1 MANEYLK
8 LWMSYA
14 DYFQPL
20 GDAEV
25 GRLVLGM
32 MKYKSTGVEPEFSGN
47 ERFVWPAIR
56 RDIDEAKAA
65 QERFE
70 EKQRDNGKKGG
81 RPPKTQ
87 AFSEKPTET
96 QKTQA
101 FSEKPKKA
109 KDKGQGTKDNIIPP
123 VSPNG
128 DTPPAGGPKKH
139 KSAAESVIESWTQD
153 AELRNLLLEWLDVRK
168 AQRAANTEGAIR
180 QNLAKLPELAQQS
193 GLTMQDYMREVIRR
207 SWRAFFPIRDAQ
219 PRQAQLKDGRDF
231 DWLTGQ

>member
-1 MANEYLK
+1 MANEYVK
-8 LWMSYA
+8 LWLSYEA
-14 DYFQPL
+14 YFQPL

-32 MKYKSTGVEPEFSGN
+32 MKYKSTGTEPVFNGN
-47 ERFVWPAIR
+47 ERFVWPAIK

-65 QERFE
+65 QDRFE

-87 AFSEKPTET
+87 AFSEEPTET

-101 FSEKPKKA
+101 FSEEPKKA
-109 KDKGQGTKDNIIPP
+109 KDKGQGTKDNISPL
-123 VSPNG
+123 SPNG
-128 DTPPAGGPKKH
+128 DSPPTGESKKRR
-139 KSAAESVIESWTQD
+139 SAARDAIDAWTQD
-153 AELRNLLLEWLDVRK
+153 PELRSLLYEWLDVRK

-193 GLTMQDYMREVIRR
+193 GLSMQDYMREVICR
-207 SWRAFFPIRDAQ
+207 SWRAFYPIRDAKPH
-219 PRQAQLKDGRDF
+219 PRADVRDF
-231 DWLTGQ
+231 DWMTGH

>member
-1 MANEYLK
+1 MANEYVK
-8 LWMSYA
+8 LWLSYEA
-14 DYFQPL
+14 YFQPL

-32 MKYKSTGVEPEFSGN
+32 MKYKSTGTEPVFNGN
-47 ERFVWPAIR
+47 ERFVWPAIK

-65 QERFE
+65 QDRFE

-87 AFSEKPTET
+87 AFSEEPTET

-101 FSEKPKKA
+101 FSEEPKKA
-109 KDKGQGTKDNIIPP
+109 KDKGQGTKDNISPL
-123 VSPNG
+123 SPNG
-128 DTPPAGGPKKH
+128 DSPPTGGSKQR
-139 KSAAESVIESWTQD
+139 KSAARDVIDAWTQD
-153 AELRNLLLEWLDVRK
+153 PELRSLLHEWLDVRK

-193 GLTMQDYMREVIRR
+193 GLSMQDYMREVICR
-207 SWRAFFPIRDAQ
+207 SWRAFYPIRDAKPQ
-219 PRQAQLKDGRDF
+219 PREDGRGF
-231 DWLTGQ
+231 DWFTGH